1 MLHQNKVNMAGLIEI
16 RVKEKNMKTVLK
28 GIVPGWKMVN
38 NYNVSPNGRIW
49 LVWDD
54 NWYGLR

>member
-1 MLHQNKVNMAGLIEI
+1 MAGLIQT
-16 RVKEKNMKTVLK
+16 RFKEKNMKTVLN
-28 GIVPGWKMVN
+28 GIVPGWKMIN